1 MKLRL
6 RPFQSK
12 ETLKIEAPISCT
24 LVHFR
29 QILSETL
36 PNSPSPAS
44 IRLSLNRKDYLH
56 SDGADTLQSLGVTAG
71 DLIYFS
77 VEEAAAAAGSDSRIA
92 LPEATDSAPTPR
104 SECSSSLNPQN
115 TLPVFENSDSVMSD
129 SQKRKTLDVDS
140 QAEVETASGMEI
152 DDEEGNCIADE
163 SLEEVVDRSYSV
175 PGFLRKVFATEL
187 GDDDGRNHKLIVI
200 AVHAVL
206 LESGFVGVD
215 AKANAVVDSFQLRNE
230 WPSGLSSMSLFYTLR
245 ESVRSDGA
253 TMKVLLKFQS
263 VGKYLN
269 VYGQLGRRG
278 VHRVQLNEGE
288 LVPFLNVVW
297 ANCEGDAVMETATGQ
312 DGESSPEKEVF
323 KFWRNVKD
331 NLALPLLIDFCEE
344 AGLVL
349 PPCFMRLP
357 TELKLKILESLPG
370 VDVAKVSCVSSELR
384 YLASSDDLW
393 KTKFGEEFGNESKEG
408 QVSWKKAFST
418 AWGRRKGMFLTSRR
432 VGALPY
438 LPMPYWHQPRRRRF
452 PNPLMFQ
459 RVPPLLGVQPPF
471 GDDVQNMIHDPMI
484 EPHHGDDDLRNMVHP
499 RMRSF
504 SPPCNL
510 GSGGGR

>member
-24 LVHFR
+24 LPHFR

-56 SDGADTLQSLGVTAG
+56 SDGADTLQSLGITAG
-71 DLIYFS
+71 DLIYFTI
-77 VEEAAAAAGSDSRIA
+77 EEAAAAAADSQIA
-92 LPEATDSAPTPR
+92 LPVATDSAPTPR
-104 SECSSSLNPQN
+104 SECSSSLNTQN
-115 TLPVFENSDSVMSD
+115 TLPGVGISDPAMPD
-129 SQKRKTLDVDS
+129 SQKRKTLGVDS
-140 QAEVETASGMEI
+140 WTEVETESGMEI
-152 DDEEGNCIADE
+152 DEEDSGIADE
-163 SLEEVVDRSYSV
+163 SLEEDVDRSYSV

-200 AVHAVL
+200 AIHAVM

-215 AKANAVVDSFQLRNE
+215 AKENAVIDGFQLRND

-245 ESVRSDGA
+245 ESVRGDEA

-312 DGESSPEKEVF
+312 DGGSSPEKEVF
-323 KFWRNVKD
+323 KFWRTVKD
-331 NLALPLLIDFCEE
+331 NLALPLMIDFCEE

-370 VDVAKVSCVSSELR
+370 MDVAKVSCVSSELR

-393 KTKFGEEFGNESKEG
+393 KTKFGEEFGNDSKEG

-418 AWGRRKGMFLTSRR
+418 AWSRRKGVFRPSLRH
-432 VGALPY
+432 GPLPV

-452 PNPLMFQ
+452 PNPLIFQ
-459 RVPPLLGVQPPF
+459 RVPPPLLGDQPPF

-484 EPHHGDDDLRNMVHP
+484 EPHHGDDDLRNMLHP

-510 GSGGGR
+510 GIGGGR